1 MAESCITWDAENEW
15 CPKSDEK
22 RWLARYPSKAVP
34 DGWVER
40 KPITAHLDVFVRE
53 VPPPIERIFRDEADK
68 WERETVHLSLTAR
81 KVLHPSYQ
89 AIMSMGPAVVPIL
102 LDDLRKTKRGWFW
115 ALKHLTQVDP
125 VREED
130 RGNVDKMIDAWI
142 GWGRKEG
149 KLPSG
154 S

>member
-1 MAESCITWDAENEW
+1 
-15 CPKSDEK
+15 
-22 RWLARYPSKAVP
+22 
-34 DGWVER
+34 
-40 KPITAHLDVFVRE
+40 
-53 VPPPIERIFRDEADK
+53 
-68 WERETVHLSLTAR
+68 
-81 KVLHPSYQ
+81 
-89 AIMSMGPAVVPIL
+89 MGPAVVPIL